1 MGEAVRQ
8 SEETGYIWRDGAKI
22 EDICM
27 KKWALALASLA
38 VLGSAQVARAQQ
50 TYRIQTPSAY
60 NACNVRSGPST
71 ANSVVGTYRDGQVV
85 TLLGERNNGWYR
97 VQVGNTIGW
106 MARQC
111 LGL

>member
-1 MGEAVRQ
+1 MMTKACLLARPNRLKRWSV
-8 SEETGYIWRDGAKI
+8 A
-22 EDICM
+22 
-27 KKWALALASLA
+27 ALL
-38 VLGSAQVARAQQ
+38 VLGAALPVSAQQVYSIR
-50 TYRIQTPSAY
+50 TPAPY

-71 ANSVVGTYRDGQVV
+71 ANVVVGTFNDGQLV
-85 TLLGERNNGWYR
+85 TLLGERSGGWYR